1 MWQLSFGLSN
11 KATAVLFSFLR
22 HFLQL
27 ISTCGKLISDI
38 GYKLPQAYKTAQK
51 MIGFNCPSFEQFVV
65 CPECDAVYSF
75 NDCVINN
82 SGQNMS
88 GACRHVEFP
97 NHTQAHFRKACGKE
111 LLTVKKSK
119 TKCNFKAKKQY
130 CYQNLKD
137 AIHVLINRPYFLEK
151 CDKWRER
158 VTEDGLLTD
167 IDL

>member
-1 MWQLSFGLSN
+1 MQDEAPDAGNCTANVPHASNDFAGFPINILFIFLSVWQLSFGISN

-65 CPECDAVYSF
+65 CPKCDAVYSF
-75 NDCVINN
+75 NDCVIYN
-82 SGQNMS
+82 SGQEMS

-97 NHTQAHFRKACGKE
+97 NHTQAHFRKACG
-111 LLTVKKSK
+111 
-119 TKCNFKAKKQY
+119 
-130 CYQNLKD
+130 
-137 AIHVLINRPYFLEK
+137 
-151 CDKWRER
+151 
-158 VTEDGLLTD
+158 
-167 IDL
+167 